1 MKHKK
6 NIKKMKKTVKN
17 VAIMATTIIIT
28 TGIITAI
35 QTNIGSIIAAS
46 ILLFSGILGCAAGC
60 ILPFVKQE
68 G

>member
-1 MKHKK
+1 
-6 NIKKMKKTVKN
+6 MKKTVKN
-17 VAIMATTIIIT
+17 VAIMAATIIIA